1 MNSDAFSRRHPR
13 IRWIGALSSAV
24 PCFYLSWVLF
34 NVWRDPMAWDDGNWV
49 RLGVGLLL
57 LEFVLL
63 HSGAFISS
71 IIAGKQQVK
80 QRLKLLAGLML
91 FYTIL
96 VWGFAKSVDST
107 QLLWV
112 FGGVSLGRLVT
123 ALTNAGEGSR
133 AMMERSG
140 FGVVIYLLV
149 TCGTVFI
156 DVPEWGIS
164 NSVLADVYPDRGS
177 GLWERDPERAI
188 AGAAVYFFL
197 FGLAELLVLGRH
209 RHTDN
214 GQQPLTITFSNN
226 HPQQAETSSNH
237 DHQ

>member
-1 MNSDAFSRRHPR
+1 M
-13 IRWIGALSSAV
+13 
-24 PCFYLSWVLF
+24 
-34 NVWRDPMAWDDGNWV
+34 
-49 RLGVGLLL
+49 GLLL

-133 AMMERSG
+133 
-140 FGVVIYLLV
+140 
-149 TCGTVFI
+149 T
-156 DVPEWGIS
+156 
-164 NSVLADVYPDRGS
+164 
-177 GLWERDPERAI
+177 
-188 AGAAVYFFL
+188 
-197 FGLAELLVLGRH
+197 
-209 RHTDN
+209 
-214 GQQPLTITFSNN
+214 GQ
-226 HPQQAETSSNH
+226 
-237 DHQ
+237 